1 MGLNLLHRGTAL
13 GPRLLTRLLLQA
25 VTAAA
30 LAVDAAVHA
39 DLAPDYD
46 FGPGPTQ
53 GTLFRVEAAAACLA
67 ALLVL
72 FAGRRFAVWAF
83 AFLVSASALG
93 AVLLYS
99 HVDVGAL
106 GPLPNMYDPVWYPQK
121 TASAVAEAVGTAA
134 ALAGLLLSRPPRWGG
149 RWRRRRL

>member
-1 MGLNLLHRGTAL
+1 MALDLLHRGTAF
-13 GPRLLTRLLLQA
+13 GPRLLTRWLLRT

-30 LAVDAAVHA
+30 LAIDAAVHA

-46 FGPGPTQ
+46 FGPGLTQ

-72 FAGRRFAVWAF
+72 LAGRRFAVWAF

-99 HVDVGAL
+99 HVDVGTL
-106 GPLPNMYDPVWYPQK
+106 GPLPNMYDPVWYPKK
-121 TASAVAEAVGTAA
+121 TASAVAEAVGAAA
-134 ALAGLLLSRPPRWGG
+134 ALAGLLLTRPPRLGG
-149 RWRRRRL
+149 RWRRR